1 MSRTK
6 STLKNLVTA
15 LIGQLSGMI
24 IGFFARAFFLKY
36 LSEEYLGL
44 NSLFTN
50 ILTIFSLV
58 ELGVGPAMNFSLYKP
73 LAEKNIPK
81 IKSLMSLYK
90 KAYIIIG
97 ICIAGISLLF
107 TPFYTVFM
115 DTVPDIPN
123 LTLIYWLFALNT
135 IVSYFFSY
143 KRALIICD
151 EKRYIDT
158 TYHYIF
164 NFFRNL
170 LQIIL
175 LAATRN
181 YILFLVIQVVFT
193 FAENLGLS
201 KKADKMYPYLK
212 EKNIEPISKETTSE
226 IRKNIGAML
235 IHKIGGMV
243 VFSSDNIVL
252 SKFVGLVSV
261 GIYSNYYLIVD
272 SLGQIISQIFT
283 SVTASIGNLNASENE
298 STKLED
304 ILDKMFF
311 LNFWVYG
318 FCSCCLW
325 VLFNPFISIWLGDNF
340 LFDNFTV
347 LIIVINFYLTGMRQ
361 SVQIFKEATGSFYYD
376 RYKPIIESLINIVA
390 SIWLAKKIGVAG
402 VFLGTI
408 ISTVTTCIWIE
419 PYVLYKY
426 VFKKSAKRY
435 AGNFV
440 IYTLISIAAAVI
452 TSFAA
457 NLVNIDST
465 LTAFIIK
472 VIICAIMPN
481 IIFILCYFKTDRFRF
496 FIFLISG
503 LLKKI
508 LSNIKII
515 VNR

>member
-6 STLKNLVTA
+6 SSIQNLITGV
-15 LIGQLSGMI
+15 LGQILGILMGLAVRTI
-24 IGFFARAFFLKY
+24 FLKY

-58 ELGVGPAMNFSLYKP
+58 EFGVGPAMNFSLYKP

-97 ICIAGISLLF
+97 VCIAVISLFF

-123 LTLIYWLFALNT
+123 LNLIYWLFALNT

-151 EKRYIDT
+151 EKRYLDT
-158 TYHYIF
+158 TYHYLF
-164 NFFRNL
+164 NFLRNL
-170 LQIIL
+170 FQIIL
-175 LAATRN
+175 LEATKS

-201 KKADKMYPYLK
+201 KKADNIYPYLK

-243 VFSSDNIVL
+243 VFSSDNIIL

-261 GIYSNYYLIVD
+261 GLYSNYYLIVD

-283 SVTASIGNLNASENE
+283 SVTASVGNLNASENE
-298 STKLED
+298 NTKLED
-304 ILDKMFF
+304 IFNKMFF
-311 LNFWVYG
+311 LNFWIYG
-318 FCSCCLW
+318 FCACCLW
-325 VLFNPFISIWLGDNF
+325 VLFNPFIAIWIGDNF
-340 LFDNFTV
+340 LFDDFTV
-347 LIIVINFYLTGMRQ
+347 MIIVINFYLTGMRQ
-361 SVQIFKEATGSFYYD
+361 TVQTFKEATGSFYYD
-376 RYKPIIESLINIVA
+376 RYKPIIESIINILA
-390 SIWLAKKIGVAG
+390 SIFLAKKIGVAG

-419 PYVLYKY
+419 PYVFYKY
-426 VFKKSAKRY
+426 VLKKSAKEY

-440 IYTLISIAAAVI
+440 IYTFISLVATIITSYAANFVNVYNDI
-452 TSFAA
+452 TSFV
-457 NLVNIDST
+457 L
-465 LTAFIIK
+465 K
-472 VIICAIMPN
+472 VIICTIVPN
-481 IIFILCYFKTDRFRF
+481 L
-496 FIFLISG
+496 IFLLCFFKNDKFKYFIS
-503 LLKKI
+503 LIWTIMKKI
-508 LSNIKII
+508 SLNVKK
-515 VNR
+515 

>member
-6 STLKNLVTA
+6 STLKNLATA
-15 LIGQLSGMI
+15 LIGQLLGII
-24 IGFFARAFFLKY
+24 IGFFSRSLFLKF
-36 LSEEYLGL
+36 LNEEYLGL
-44 NSLFTN
+44 NGLFTN

-73 LAEKNIPK
+73 LAEKNISK

-97 ICIAGISLLF
+97 VCIAIISLLF

-123 LTLIYWLFALNT
+123 LNLIYWLFALNT
-135 IVSYFFSY
+135 VVSYFFSY

-158 TYHYIF
+158 AYHYIF
-164 NFFRNL
+164 YFLRNI
-170 LQIIL
+170 LQIIM
-175 LAATRN
+175 LAETKN

-193 FAENLGLS
+193 FAENFELS
-201 KKADKMYPYLK
+201 KKADKMYPYLR
-212 EKNIEPISKETTSE
+212 EDNIEPVSKETTEE
-226 IRKNIGAML
+226 IKKNIGAML

-243 VFSSDNIVL
+243 VFSSDNIIL
-252 SKFVGLVSV
+252 SKFVGLASV
-261 GIYSNYYLIVD
+261 GLYSNYYLIIS
-272 SLGQIISQIFT
+272 SLKEIITQIFT

-298 STKLED
+298 SGKLEN

-311 LNFWVYG
+311 LNFWIYG
-318 FCSCCLW
+318 FASCCLW

-340 LFDNFTV
+340 LFNDFTV
-347 LIIVINFYLTGMRQ
+347 MIIVVNFYFTGMRQ
-361 SVQIFKEATGSFYYD
+361 SVQIFNEATGTFYYD
-376 RYKPIIESLINIVA
+376 RYKPIIESVINIFA
-390 SIWLAKKIGVAG
+390 SIWLAKKMGVAG

-426 VFKKSAKRY
+426 TFKKSAKGY

-440 IYTLISIAAAVI
+440 VYTLLSIAAAVI
-452 TSFAA
+452 TSCVA
-457 NLVNIDST
+457 NFVSIDNA

-472 VIICAIMPN
+472 VIICLIVPN
-481 IIFILCYFKTDRFRF
+481 IFFLLCYHKTDRFKF
-496 FIFLISG
+496 FISLISEI
-503 LLKKI
+503 LKKYY
-508 LSNIKII
+508 LM
-515 VNR
+515 